1 MAISPADFYA
11 YSRATGV
18 PVPESPEERAQMA
31 PEVLEFR
38 RNQLKA
44 PESQESRGFD
54 PLSVGIG
61 VGLALAGGVGAALAG
76 RRLMR
81 GPAKSATAGVR
92 QVNLAEMATEAAPV
106 RRVVAETTP
115 PPSKEPDVVQQIIEK
130 YRPEYEQTKRLET
143 GRATQQE
150 MRRQAAQVQ
159 GIERQIDDVLTEIR
173 SSGTEGFNPRSYLES
188 TGSIAPAET
197 LTDTQKIQQPL
208 IADQKF
214 NAVESAED
222 QQTGRV
228 MQRLQQNEDY
238 DITQVSL
245 LEDIAETQRQ
255 EMMAQAQPSQMIGYA
270 DDAPITQVASQ
281 LPDGLPVDQIEQT
294 RSLSSQELADIAK
307 TEMMA
312 RRQTLIDR
320 GLRPGTTRF
329 ERALAEGWASKA
341 GLQPGT
347 EEFRQNISLPTTIRK
362 AVEAASIE
370 EVPESERIPGLTG
383 RPSEHTLINI
393 GPEAQIKST
402 AAGTAIRGAA
412 PSLQEVLPK
421 VEERQLFGTGD
432 PLVPNVPME
441 MGQDIPGAL
450 RVTGAMPSDV
460 PTSAQS
466 KQEIKYSILNRAPL
480 PEIPGGSAGMG
491 IYGQEAG
498 YVPGAMSKKT
508 GEYSTAA
515 SRKPTDVPKWIAKQ
529 EATPYSGVSTEGL
542 TKALEKS
549 TKSGTVAI
557 QSEIERRQRNVESVA
572 LSETLRDLQLRG
584 RPGQAE
590 KFVASLNETLTPE
603 QRANQMA
610 RQALIRPITRSASSS
625 YVQKKPT
632 AAQAALARYVKTV
645 GNPYE
650 L

>member
-44 PESQESRGFD
+44 PESQESKGFD

-61 VGLALAGGVGAALAG
+61 VGLALAGGVGATIAG
-76 RRLMR
+76 RRLLR

-92 QVNLAEMATEAAPV
+92 QVDLAEMGAEVSPV
-106 RRVVAETTP
+106 RRVVQETTP
-115 PPSKEPDVVQQIIEK
+115 PPSKEPVVQPSVSQQAAPSPWDLPYTPKTQAVTPVNVSVVPQNLLGSDVAYDIIQK
-130 YRPEYEQTKRLET
+130 YAPEYEQAKRLET

-159 GIERQIDDVLTEIR
+159 GIERQVDDVLTEIR
-173 SSGTEGFNPRSYLES
+173 SSGAEGFNPRAYLES
-188 TGSIAPAET
+188 TGSLAPAET
-197 LTDTQKIQQPL
+197 LTDSQKIQQPL

-228 MQRLQQNEDY
+228 MHSLQQNEDN
-238 DITQVSL
+238 DLGEISF
-245 LEDIAETQRQ
+245 LEDFVEAERQR
-255 EMMAQAQPSQMIGYA
+255 MMAEAEPSQMIGYV
-270 DDAPITQVASQ
+270 DDGPINQVASQ
-281 LPDGLPVDQIEQT
+281 LPDGLPVDQIEQA

-307 TEMMA
+307 TEMMQ
-312 RRQTLIDR
+312 RRQELVER

-347 EEFRQNISLPTTIRK
+347 EEFRQNISLPTTVRK
-362 AVEAASIE
+362 AVEAASIQ

-383 RPSEHTLINI
+383 RPSETTLVNI
-393 GPEAQIKST
+393 GPEAQIEST
-402 AAGTAIRGAA
+402 AVGTAIRGAS

-432 PLVPNVPME
+432 PLVPGVPME
-441 MGQDIPGAL
+441 TGQDIPGAL
-450 RVTGAMPSDV
+450 RVTGAMPPDL
-460 PTSAQS
+460 PTTQQS

-498 YVPGAMSKKT
+498 YVPGAMSKVT
-508 GEYSTAA
+508 GQYSAA
-515 SRKPTDVPKWIAKQ
+515 ATRKPTDVPKWIAKQ
-529 EATPYSGVSTEGL
+529 EATPYSGVTTEGL
-542 TKALEKS
+542 TRALGQS
-549 TKSGTVAI
+549 TKSGAAAI
-557 QSEIERRQRNVESVA
+557 QRELDRRQVAKESIAVSEVLRRARIEGRDPQDFLRRQLGRN
-572 LSETLRDLQLRG
+572 
-584 RPGQAE
+584 
-590 KFVASLNETLTPE
+590 
-603 QRANQMA
+603 
-610 RQALIRPITRSASSS
+610 I
-625 YVQKKPT
+625 
-632 AAQAALARYVKTV
+632 
-645 GNPYE
+645 
-650 L
+650 

>member
-44 PESQESRGFD
+44 PESQESKGFD

-61 VGLALAGGVGAALAG
+61 VGLALAGGVGATIAG
-76 RRLMR
+76 RRLLR

-92 QVNLAEMATEAAPV
+92 QVDLAEMGAEVSPV
-106 RRVVAETTP
+106 RRVVQETTP
-115 PPSKEPDVVQQIIEK
+115 PPSKEPVVQPSVSQQAAPSPWDLPYTPKTQAVTPVNVSVVPQNLLGSDVAYDIIQK
-130 YRPEYEQTKRLET
+130 YAPEYEQAKRLET

-159 GIERQIDDVLTEIR
+159 GIERQVDDVLTEIR
-173 SSGTEGFNPRSYLES
+173 SSGVEGFNPRAYLES
-188 TGSIAPAET
+188 TGSLAPAET
-197 LTDTQKIQQPL
+197 LTDSQKIQQPL

-228 MQRLQQNEDY
+228 MHSLQQNEDN
-238 DITQVSL
+238 DLGEISF
-245 LEDIAETQRQ
+245 LEDFVEAERQR
-255 EMMAQAQPSQMIGYA
+255 MMAEAEPSQMIGYV
-270 DDAPITQVASQ
+270 DDGPINQVASQ
-281 LPDGLPVDQIEQT
+281 LPDGLPVDQIEQA

-307 TEMMA
+307 TEMMQ
-312 RRQTLIDR
+312 RRQELVER

-347 EEFRQNISLPTTIRK
+347 EEFRQNISLPTTVRK
-362 AVEAASIE
+362 AVEAASIQ

-383 RPSEHTLINI
+383 RPSETTLVNI
-393 GPEAQIKST
+393 GPEAQIEST
-402 AAGTAIRGAA
+402 AVGTAIRGAS

-432 PLVPNVPME
+432 PLVPGVPME
-441 MGQDIPGAL
+441 TGQDIPGAL
-450 RVTGAMPSDV
+450 RVTGAMPPDL
-460 PTSAQS
+460 PTTQQS

-498 YVPGAMSKKT
+498 YVPGAMSKVT
-508 GEYSTAA
+508 GQYSAA
-515 SRKPTDVPKWIAKQ
+515 ATRKPTDVPKWIAKQ
-529 EATPYSGVSTEGL
+529 EATPYSGVTTEGL
-542 TKALEKS
+542 TRALGQS
-549 TKSGTVAI
+549 TKSGAAAI
-557 QSEIERRQRNVESVA
+557 QRELDRRQVAKESIAVSEVLRRARIEGRDPQDFLRRQLGRN
-572 LSETLRDLQLRG
+572 
-584 RPGQAE
+584 
-590 KFVASLNETLTPE
+590 
-603 QRANQMA
+603 
-610 RQALIRPITRSASSS
+610 I
-625 YVQKKPT
+625 
-632 AAQAALARYVKTV
+632 
-645 GNPYE
+645 
-650 L
+650 